1 MSSDTT
7 FEYILYNINE
17 KINIIKDINSHI
29 TKLKEQLADDE
40 SELYFLRLND
50 EYNNYSTTIA
60 KFNLEI
66 IQFISEYYNINDDYK
81 DIYNPNLIYTYSS
94 NKNHY
99 ANIKKNNSK
108 LFNLNELIDI
118 FVDHCYEF
126 KKFNIY
132 NNSSISFKKS
142 RDLER
147 IIYNKLNDYILS
159 ENINDILNNII
170 YEYKACIKWLSLK
183 INNSDLTNLNK
194 LLNKFN
200 NINLDT
206 KVNELVFD
214 DCDSCGAKMVICPSS
229 SELICEVCGYT
240 YQLEG
245 TVLEDNQFYN
255 QNEARYKHAGYEP
268 SKHCKCWLERIQAK
282 ENNTINQEQIDKIEN
297 CIKRDNIKNK
307 KLITIAQ
314 FRRYLKDCNLSDLN
328 EHIAL
333 IRKKITGIA
342 PPTLTYAE
350 IQTITNSFSK
360 SVKSYNRIKPN
371 TKSNMIF
378 YPYLLRKLIEMHISD
393 YNRKKELLSFIH
405 LQGSQTLSQNDKIW
419 YEICKYIKEF
429 VYIPTDRYKYLD

>member
-17 KINIIKDINSHI
+17 KINIIKDINDHI
-29 TKLKEQLADDE
+29 TKLKEHLVDKE
-40 SELYFLRLND
+40 SELYFLRLSD
-50 EYNNYSTTIA
+50 EYNNYSITIN

-81 DIYNPNLIYTYSS
+81 DIYNQNLIYTYSS

-126 KKFNIY
+126 KTFNIY

-170 YEYKACIKWLSLK
+170 YEYKACIKWLALK
-183 INNSDLTNLNK
+183 FNNSDLTNLNK
-194 LLNKFN
+194 LINKFS

-214 DCDSCGAKMVICPSS
+214 DCDSCGSKMVICPSS
-229 SELICEVCGYT
+229 SELICEECGYT

-282 ENNTINQEQIDKIEN
+282 ENNTINQDQIDKIEN

-360 SVKSYNRIKPN
+360 SVAILLAN
-371 TKSNMIF
+371 TSGVSCASTHGS
-378 YPYLLRKLIEMHISD
+378 R
-393 YNRKKELLSFIH
+393 
-405 LQGSQTLSQNDKIW
+405 LQPA
-419 YEICKYIKEF
+419 
-429 VYIPTDRYKYLD
+429 V